1 MKRQHIVRLC
11 RAGVFAALYV
21 ALTYVTASVAIS
33 EIQFRPSEALTMLP
47 LVFPE
52 AVPALFIGCL
62 IANWLAGGAIL
73 DIILGSLV
81 TLAAAALTLL
91 VGKTIRNFKLSLFVG
106 GLFPVLLN
114 AFLLPGIWRL
124 AYGQQEYVY
133 MLNVAFLIA
142 SQSIVIYPLGVPLT
156 VAAKAYLNRFGMRR
170 QTATASEQGSAHD
183 TTSLP
188 EDGNAPGTQDNG
200 KGDL

>member
-91 VGKTIRNFKLSLFVG
+91 VGKRSGISNCRCSWEVCSRSCSTPFFCPGYGGSHTDSRNTYICS
-106 GLFPVLLN
+106 
-114 AFLLPGIWRL
+114 
-124 AYGQQEYVY
+124 
-133 MLNVAFLIA
+133 
-142 SQSIVIYPLGVPLT
+142 T
-156 VAAKAYLNRFGMRR
+156 
-170 QTATASEQGSAHD
+170 
-183 TTSLP
+183 
-188 EDGNAPGTQDNG
+188 
-200 KGDL
+200 

>member
-1 MKRQHIVRLC
+1 MKRQHVVRLC

-91 VGKTIRNFKLSLFVG
+91 VGKTVRNFKPSLFVG

-114 AFLLPGIWRL
+114 AVLLPG
-124 AYGQQEYVY
+124 
-133 MLNVAFLIA
+133 
-142 SQSIVIYPLGVPLT
+142 
-156 VAAKAYLNRFGMRR
+156 
-170 QTATASEQGSAHD
+170 
-183 TTSLP
+183 TSLP